1 MTRISSQDRRDQ
13 LVEAAIRVAT
23 RDGVAAV
30 TTRTV
35 AAEAGATP
43 GIVHYVFSSMTDL
56 LREMI
61 KAIADEQVHSVTSV
75 QVEGS
80 TVREC
85 LEGAFEA
92 LWATLESEPEVHQLT
107 YEVTQFALRNDELRE
122 LAAWQYQCYFTASA
136 AVLESIAKV
145 ARIEWGR
152 SVESLARGLVAVNDG
167 ITLAWLVDRDTGRA
181 RETYRHTIDYLV
193 DLARPVAG

>member
-1 MTRISSQDRRDQ
+1 MARVSSQDRRDQ

-23 RDGVAAV
+23 RDGVSSV

-43 GIVHYVFSSMTDL
+43 GIVHYVFHSMTDL

-85 LEGAFEA
+85 LERAFEA
-92 LWATLESEPEVHQLT
+92 LWSTLESEPEVHQLT

-122 LAAWQYQCYFTASA
+122 LAAWQYQCYFAASV
-136 AVLESIAKV
+136 AVLESVAKV
-145 ARIEWGR
+145 ARIEWAR
-152 SVESLARGLVAVNDG
+152 PVDSLARGLVAVNDG
-167 ITLAWLVDRDTGRA
+167 ITLAWLADRNTARA
-181 RETYRHTIDYLV
+181 RETHLHTIDYLV
-193 DLARPVAG
+193 ALARPIAD